1 MCIESQVPASASNP
15 HPLSTQH
22 PALSTQ
28 HSTKK
33 REISQYHRGDS
44 REIRGLTGGR
54 FGGAFPSTQNS
65 QPHQIQPLTNFP
77 HFQSVFF
84 FARPPSRRLTP
95 HQMHG
100 IGLSPAQVPSRRRS
114 SETATQ
120 TAFLKLQIAN
130 VFLTSHF

>member
-44 REIRGLTGGR
+44 REIRGLTGRR
-54 FGGAFPSTQNS
+54 FGGAFLSTQNS

-84 FARPPSRRLTP
+84 RAPSKPPPNSSSNAWHRPFPPLKFHRVVARP
-95 HQMHG
+95 
-100 IGLSPAQVPSRRRS
+100 
-114 SETATQ
+114 
-120 TAFLKLQIAN
+120 KLQ
-130 VFLTSHF
+130 HK